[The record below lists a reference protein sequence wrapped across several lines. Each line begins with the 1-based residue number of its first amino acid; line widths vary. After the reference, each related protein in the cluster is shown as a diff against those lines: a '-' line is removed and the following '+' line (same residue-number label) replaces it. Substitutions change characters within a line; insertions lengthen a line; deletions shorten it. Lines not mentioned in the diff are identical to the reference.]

1 MSEIRESKGFMMN
14 LSLLLEGE
22 EDIESSGPT
31 VDQPIA
37 SSPEKMTICFSGYSK
52 GPS

>member
-1 MSEIRESKGFMMN
+1 MGKIRESKGFMMN

-22 EDIESSGPT
+22 DIKSSGPT

-37 SSPEKMTICFSGYSK
+37 SSPEKMMICLSGYSK